1 MPAVKPSRIFNFM
14 YIEKESYEHKL
25 AKDLL
30 TMWLKEEEQDKF
42 DGIYCFFCGLKW
54 RKSAGVFPEL
64 PFYETSS
71 TWYFECS
78 GGLTEE
84 SYPNRH
90 DYSKHHAEGFDKGK
104 ILFKPDITIFQQGR
118 ATVMIEVVHKSP
130 VSDHKLQV
138 MKEFFK
144 NTDAELYTINSR
156 SVIMNYA
163 KPTWLNFQKL
173 F

>member
-1 MPAVKPSRIFNFM
+1 M
-14 YIEKESYEHKL
+14 YIEKESYEHQL

-30 TMWLKEEEQDKF
+30 TMWVREEEKDKF

-64 PFYETSS
+64 PFYETSDPY
-71 TWYFECS
+71 YFENS
-78 GGLTEE
+78 GGLTDK
-84 SYPNRH
+84 SYPNRY
-90 DYSKHHAEGFDKGK
+90 DYSQHHAEGFNKGK

-118 ATVMIEVVHKSP
+118 VIIMIEVVHKCE
-130 VSDHKLQV
+130 VSDYKLGK
-138 MKEFFK
+138 MKRFFRD
-144 NTDAELYTINSR
+144 TDAELYTINSR
-156 SVIMNYA
+156 SITMNYA